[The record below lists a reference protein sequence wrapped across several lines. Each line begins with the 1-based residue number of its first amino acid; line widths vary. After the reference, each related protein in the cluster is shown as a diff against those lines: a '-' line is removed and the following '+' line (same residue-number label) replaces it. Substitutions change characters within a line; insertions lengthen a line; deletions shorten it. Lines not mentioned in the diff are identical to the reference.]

1 MNALVID
8 LTHGGLIIA
17 LELAKRDLYKNIWT
31 WDIYN
36 TSSKTQ
42 KDLLKKKGIKLME
55 NSIEILSNIND
66 KNSLKSLIKSHY
78 PSFNED
84 DDLTIIF
91 PIHCPLNM
99 NPDFTHHQIIKL
111 ILKDWNNPLCIEVT
125 GVKGKTSAVGML
137 KEILAFKNPL
147 VLSSLG
153 AEIKSSQKSKSSTI
167 LKKNISITPASI
179 IETIQLAENY
189 DYDSCIF
196 ETSLGATG
204 MADVGLL
211 TNIVEDYPIARG
223 ISKASEAKKQIF
235 DSSMVCCEYETFCK
249 HYSDLKND
257 LGNKLN
263 TFSFNN
269 YNKKID
275 IYSENKSNLY
285 PLNINYGFKKSSIEI
300 KAINLRTIKGNV
312 INETFT
318 IETFSPSPY
327 QIKNVLA
334 VICCA
339 LTADIKI
346 SQIQEGLRNF
356 KGLEGRSSL
365 KKIDN
370 VNIIQEINPGINVTA
385 IENALNLA
393 QNLEKTFVI
402 LGGEY
407 GITCEEIN
415 ENDLADLLKKI
426 FYRKNYDKNKSFN
439 LNKHHLILTGD
450 LGKGIKEKMDF
461 IPLYA
466 PKPSQGVEI
475 AIQRGANNIILIY
488 RSNYANLKKR

>member
-1 MNALVID
+1 MASHSTKVTL
-8 LTHGGLIIA
+8 HSP
-17 LELAKRDLYKNIWT
+17 LAW
-31 WDIYN
+31 
-36 TSSKTQ
+36 
-42 KDLLKKKGIKLME
+42 
-55 NSIEILSNIND
+55 
-66 KNSLKSLIKSHY
+66 
-78 PSFNED
+78 
-84 DDLTIIF
+84 
-91 PIHCPLNM
+91 
-99 NPDFTHHQIIKL
+99 
-111 ILKDWNNPLCIEVT
+111 
-125 GVKGKTSAVGML
+125 
-137 KEILAFKNPL
+137 
-147 VLSSLG
+147 
-153 AEIKSSQKSKSSTI
+153 
-167 LKKNISITPASI
+167 ASRV
-179 IETIQLAENY
+179 A
-189 DYDSCIF
+189 C
-196 ETSLGATG
+196 
-204 MADVGLL
+204 V
-211 TNIVEDYPIARG
+211 VW
-223 ISKASEAKKQIF
+223 QIF
-235 DSSMVCCEYETFCK
+235 DSSMVCCEYETFYK

-275 IYSENKSNLY
+275 IFSENKPNLY

-312 INETFT
+312 INENFT
-318 IETFSPSPY
+318 IETFAPSPY

-339 LTADIKI
+339 LTSDIQI

-370 VNIIQEINPGINVTA
+370 VNIIQEINPGINVAA

-393 QNLEKTFVI
+393 KNLEKAFVI

-415 ENDLADLLKKI
+415 EKDVADLLKKI
-426 FYRKNYDKNKSFN
+426 FYNKNYDKNKSFN

-450 LGKGIKEKMDF
+450 LGKGIKEKMNF
-461 IPLYA
+461 APLYSSN
-466 PKPSQGVEI
+466 PSQGVEM
-475 AIQRGANNIILIY
+475 AIERGANNIILIY